1 LEDFFQ
7 FSVFDTTKQPFK
19 IDKPIRLIE
28 LFAGIGSQAKA
39 LERLGIDFEHYRICE
54 FDKYAV
60 ASYNAVHETN
70 FATSDITKITAKDL
84 GIVDT
89 YKYLYMMTYSFPCQD
104 LSLAGKQKGMAK
116 GDDTRS
122 GLLWEVERLL
132 NECTELPQVLL
143 MENVTQVHGTKNKEH
158 FDEWIKFLESK
169 GYSNYWK
176 DLNAKNFGIP
186 QNRNRTFMVSVL
198 GNYTY
203 EFPKEFPLELRLKDM
218 LEDSVDEKFYIS
230 NANINKI
237 INQHKSIPDNS
248 IIGGMQKNQSI
259 KTDGITTTLTSSMG
273 TGGGYVPMIVGKTDN
288 HAKGGVY
295 SPESV
300 SRTIMATDYKQPMQ
314 NLEPV
319 RLGGLYDTETSKRQA
334 GAIWDKET
342 IAPTVDTMQGGN
354 RQPLIVADE
363 RFFKQALETVAENDC
378 SVGDTVDAFN
388 KRVNKS
394 GVSPTITTRP
404 EGFKTAILPVVEPL
418 AYDEQNGY
426 IRKDGIV
433 GTLTTDGSSPKH
445 NNRVVE
451 NCYVSEKGVRYIC
464 DPSRGM
470 ATDVNADVCQPLT
483 AKGQSNWTGSF
494 ISPDIESLEKSSTI
508 GSTEPTKINLKNG
521 EQITS
526 NDNVSGLR
534 IRKLTPKE
542 CWRLMGFDDAD
553 FEKASQFN
561 SNAQLY
567 KQAGNSIVVDVLY
580 YIFRQMI

>member
-1 LEDFFQ
+1 MDLFNCG
-7 FSVFDTTKQPFK
+7 KQPLK

-39 LERLGIDFEHYRICE
+39 LERLGADFEHYRVCE
-54 FDKYAV
+54 FDKYAIN
-60 ASYNAVHETN
+60 SYNAIHGTDFV
-70 FATSDITKITAKDL
+70 TSDITQITADDL
-84 GIVDT
+84 GILDT
-89 YKYLYMMTYSFPCQD
+89 NKYCYIMTYSFPCQD
-104 LSLAGKQKGMAK
+104 LSLAGKQRGMAK
-116 GDDTRS
+116 GENTRS

-132 NECTELPQVLL
+132 NECIELPQILL
-143 MENVTQVHGTKNKEH
+143 MENVTQVHGKKNKEH
-158 FDEWIKFLESK
+158 FDEWIAFLESK

-203 EFPKEFPLELRLKDM
+203 EFPQEFPLELRLKDM

-230 NANINKI
+230 NANVDKI
-237 INQHKSIPDNS
+237 LNQHKSIPDNS
-248 IIGGMQKNQSI
+248 IIGGMQKNQSV

-273 TGGGYVPMIVGKTDN
+273 TGGGYVPMVVGKTDN
-288 HAKGGVY
+288 HAKGGIY

-300 SRTIMATDYKQPMQ
+300 SRTLMATDYKQPMQ
-314 NLEPV
+314 ILEPV
-319 RLGGLYDTETSKRQA
+319 RLGGLYDTETSKHQA

-354 RQPLIVADE
+354 RQPLIVANE
-363 RFFKQALETVAENDC
+363 RFLRQALETLAENDC
-378 SVGDTVDAFN
+378 SVGDTIDAFN

-394 GVSPTITTRP
+394 GTSPTVTTRP

-426 IRKDGIV
+426 VRTDGTV

-445 NNRVVE
+445 NNRV
-451 NCYVSEKGVRYIC
+451 
-464 DPSRGM
+464 
-470 ATDVNADVCQPLT
+470 
-483 AKGQSNWTGSF
+483 
-494 ISPDIESLEKSSTI
+494 IEA
-508 GSTEPTKINLKNG
+508 
-521 EQITS
+521 
-526 NDNVSGLR
+526 LR
-534 IRKLTPKE
+534 IRKLTPRE

-553 FEKASQFN
+553 FDKASQHN
-561 SNAQLY
+561 SNSQLY

-580 YIFRQMI
+580 YIFGMML